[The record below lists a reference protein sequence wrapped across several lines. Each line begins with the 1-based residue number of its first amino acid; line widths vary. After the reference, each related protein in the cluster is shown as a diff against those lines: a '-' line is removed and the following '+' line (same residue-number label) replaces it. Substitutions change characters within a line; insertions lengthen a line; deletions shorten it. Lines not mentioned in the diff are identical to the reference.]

1 MRIVAHISDLHFG
14 RTDAA
19 VVAALL
25 AEFAAAP
32 PHLVI
37 ISGDFTQGARTGEF
51 RQAQAF
57 LARLPAPWIAV
68 PGNHDIS
75 PYHLVQRFFDPFR
88 RYRRYIAAE
97 TEPVWHDDEIAIVGL
112 NSARRMAMDLNWA
125 NGRFG
130 RSQIAR
136 LGERLAALP
145 KHLFRIVVAH
155 HPLLPPPGTPELR
168 VAGRAEEMLACC
180 RSLDVGL
187 ALAGHLHRGYARF
200 LEPVIDVPHLTDT
213 HVRPPERA
221 ATRGLLV
228 AQAASATST
237 RLRDEPNAYNRIRIE
252 GGIAAIEPRIWT
264 GTGFAPAERV
274 AAVAVP

>member
-1 MRIVAHISDLHFG
+1 MRTIAHISDLHFG
-14 RTDAA
+14 RTDPT
-19 VVAALL
+19 VVDGLL
-25 AEFAAAP
+25 AELAASRLD
-32 PHLVI
+32 LVVV
-37 ISGDFTQGARTGEF
+37 SGDFTQGARTHEF

-97 TEPVWHDDEIAIVGL
+97 TEPVWHDDEIAVIGL
-112 NSARRMAMDLNWA
+112 NSARRMAMELNWA

-136 LGERLAALP
+136 LGERLGSLP
-145 KHLFRIVVAH
+145 RHLFRIVVAH
-155 HPLLPPPGTPELR
+155 HPLLPPPGAPEMR

-200 LEPVIDVPHLTDT
+200 LEPVIEGTHLADT
-213 HVRPPERA
+213 RVRPPERA

-252 GGIAAIEPRIWT
+252 DGIAAIEPRIWT
-264 GTGFAPAERV
+264 GSGFAPAERV
-274 AAVAVP
+274 PAVAVP